1 MCTMSTIR
9 GPAKDPA
16 WVVGF
21 CPDLY
26 PGNPTLGP
34 YAGALYPRRV
44 GALVRFSPVKGAK
57 RVYVQRCGPASAE
70 KADPESS
77 DSEEEIGGAEWKGFL
92 GKREKGRWEEKLQ
105 QHLLLPSSP
114 TKRVLRQGSIVR

>member
-1 MCTMSTIR
+1 MSTI
-9 GPAKDPA
+9 PLSIPKDSA

-21 CPDLY
+21 SKDLY

-57 RVYVQRCGPASAE
+57 LTYVQRCPPASAE
-70 KADPESS
+70 KADDESS
-77 DSEEEIGGAEWKGFL
+77 DSEGEIEGFALNWRRAVGKRSWSNTSFFQVPQPKGFFA
-92 GKREKGRWEEKLQ
+92 KA
-105 QHLLLPSSP
+105 
-114 TKRVLRQGSIVR
+114 V

>member
-1 MCTMSTIR
+1 MLTI
-9 GPAKDPA
+9 PLSIPKDSA

-21 CPDLY
+21 SKDLY

-34 YAGALYPRRV
+34 YAGALYPRRI

-57 RVYVQRCGPASAE
+57 LTYVQRCPPASAE
-70 KADPESS
+70 KADDESS
-77 DSEEEIGGAEWKGFL
+77 DSEGEIEGFAL
-92 GKREKGRWEEKLQ
+92 KLEKGRWEEKLE

-114 TKRVLRQGSIVR
+114 TKGVLRQGSIVR